1 MQSSTN
7 QSPFTFFQKGLDLY
21 NRALIGP
28 VERTPVFAQ
37 IHEFTAHVLN
47 IPKSIF
53 YTRPDIRIP
62 ALLEVQAEYDLDLPL
77 STYDVYNIEAESLGQ
92 PIIINDDCMP
102 DIDRSNMLIQEK
114 SDINKIKTPNF
125 ESSGRFRNVVEGV
138 QLFSSL
144 TGFEPGMEF
153 CAPFS
158 LVANIRGIENF
169 ITDIYTDPE
178 FARDLMNKVTDEVIA
193 PYILYLNKLFPNATK
208 FGGADATASFPIINY
223 KILENWCVPSILRL
237 RELTGL
243 DVYVGNWVG
252 ERYLKD
258 PYQMLD
264 LKLKVTSKTF
274 QGQDPDVEAL
284 GPELFK
290 AYADKSNIPLVLGVG
305 AAFLAQATPDQVIE
319 RVKHYVGVGKAG
331 GKFALYLCNISA
343 ATPSENIRA
352 AIETAHSF

>member
-1 MQSSTN
+1 MQSYLD
-7 QSPFTFFQKGLDLY
+7 QPQFAFFQKGLDLY

-28 VERTPVFAQ
+28 VERIPVFAQ
-37 IHEFTAHVLN
+37 IHEFAAHLLH

-53 YTRPDIRIP
+53 YTRPEIRIP
-62 ALLEVQAEYDLDLPL
+62 ALLEVQAKYDLDLPL

-92 PIIINDDCMP
+92 PIIMNDDCMP
-102 DIDRSNMLIQEK
+102 DVDRSNILIQEK

-125 ESSGRFRNVVEGV
+125 KSSGRFQNVVEGV

-144 TGFEPGMEF
+144 TGFEPGLEF

-169 ITDIYTDPE
+169 ITDIYTDPV
-178 FARDLMNKVTDEVIA
+178 FARDLMNKVTDEVLT
-193 PYILYLNKLFPNATK
+193 PYILYLKKIFPKANKFS
-208 FGGADATASFPIINY
+208 GADATASFPIINY
-223 KILENWCVPSILRL
+223 KILENWCAAPIFRL

-252 ERYLKD
+252 ERYLKY

-264 LKLKVTSKTF
+264 LKLKVASATI
-274 QGQDPDVEAL
+274 QGQDPDVETL

-290 AYADKSNIPLVLGVG
+290 EYAVKSNIPLVLGVG
-305 AAFLAQATPDQVIE
+305 AAFLAQATPDQVVE

-331 GKFALYLCNISA
+331 GRFALYLCNISA
-343 ATPSENIRA
+343 ATPPENIRA
-352 AIETAHSF
+352 AIETAHSC

>member
-1 MQSSTN
+1 MQSSLN
-7 QSPFTFFQKGLDLY
+7 QPPFAPFQKGRDLY

-28 VERTPVFAQ
+28 VERNPVFAQ
-37 IHEFTAHVLN
+37 IHEFTAHELH

-62 ALLEVQAEYDLDLPL
+62 ALLGVQAKYDLDLPL

-92 PIIINDDCMP
+92 SIILSDDCMP
-102 DIDRSNMLIQEK
+102 DIDRSHMLIQDK
-114 SDINKIKTPNF
+114 SDIRKIKTPNF

-144 TGFEPGMEF
+144 TGFEPGLEF

-178 FARDLMNKVTDEVIA
+178 FARDLMNKVTEEVIA
-193 PYILYLNKLFPNATK
+193 PYIIFLNKLFPNVSK

-223 KILENWCVPSILRL
+223 KILENWCAAPILRL

-252 ERYLKD
+252 ERYLKN
-258 PYQMLD
+258 PIQMLD
-264 LKLKVTSKTF
+264 LKLKVASTTI

-284 GPELFK
+284 GPEFFK
-290 AYADKSNIPLVLGVG
+290 NFAEKSNIPLVLGVG

-319 RVKHYVGVGKAG
+319 RVKHYVEVGKAG
-331 GKFALYLCNISA
+331 GKFVLYLCNISA
-343 ATPSENIRA
+343 ATPPENIRA
-352 AIETAHSF
+352 AIETAHTF

>member
-1 MQSSTN
+1 MQSS
-7 QSPFTFFQKGLDLY
+7 QYQPPFASFQKGRDLY

-28 VERTPVFAQ
+28 VERIPVFAQ
-37 IHEFTAHVLN
+37 IHEFTAYILK

-92 PIIINDDCMP
+92 PIIMNDDCMP
-102 DIDRSNMLIQEK
+102 DVDRSHMLIQDK
-114 SDINKIKTPNF
+114 SDIHKIKTPNF
-125 ESSGRFRNVVEGV
+125 ESSGRFCNVVEGI
-138 QLFSSL
+138 QLFSFL
-144 TGFEPGMEF
+144 TGFEPGLEF

-178 FARDLMNKVTDEVIA
+178 FAQDLMNRVTDEVIA
-193 PYILYLNKLFPNATK
+193 PYILFLKKLFPKANK

-223 KILENWCVPSILRL
+223 KILENWCAAPILRL

-252 ERYLKD
+252 ERYLKN
-258 PYQMLD
+258 PMQMLD
-264 LKLKVTSKTF
+264 LKLKVASTTI

-290 AYADKSNIPLVLGVG
+290 NFSDKSNIPLVLGVG
-305 AAFLAQATPDQVIE
+305 AAFLAQASPDQVIE
-319 RVKHYVGVGKAG
+319 RVKQYVEVGKVG

-343 ATPSENIRA
+343 ATPPENIRA
-352 AIETAHSF
+352 AIEAAHSF

>member
-1 MQSSTN
+1 MQTPLN
-7 QSPFTFFQKGLDLY
+7 QPSFTSFQKGLDLY

-28 VERTPVFAQ
+28 VERIPVFAQ
-37 IHEFTAHVLN
+37 IHEFTAHELH

-62 ALLEVQAEYDLDLPL
+62 ALLEVQAQYDLDLPL
-77 STYDVYNIEAESLGQ
+77 STFDVYNIEAESLGQ
-92 PIIINDDCMP
+92 PIIMNDDCMP
-102 DIDRSNMLIQEK
+102 DVDRSHMLIQDK

-125 ESSGRFRNVVEGV
+125 EKSGRFRNVVEGV

-144 TGFEPGMEF
+144 TGFEPGLEF

-178 FARDLMNKVTDEVIA
+178 FARDLMNKVMDEVIA
-193 PYILYLNKLFPNATK
+193 PYILFLKKLFPNANK

-223 KILENWCVPSILRL
+223 KILENWCAAPILRL

-252 ERYLKD
+252 ERYLKN
-258 PYQMLD
+258 PMQLLE
-264 LKLKVTSKTF
+264 LKLKVASTTI
-274 QGQDPDVEAL
+274 QGQDPDVETL

-290 AYADKSNIPLVLGVG
+290 NFAEKSNIPLVLGVG
-305 AAFLAQATPDQVIE
+305 AAFLAQASPDQVIE
-319 RVKHYVGVGKAG
+319 RVKHYVEVGKAG

-343 ATPSENIRA
+343 ATPPENLRA
-352 AIETAHSF
+352 AIEAAHTF